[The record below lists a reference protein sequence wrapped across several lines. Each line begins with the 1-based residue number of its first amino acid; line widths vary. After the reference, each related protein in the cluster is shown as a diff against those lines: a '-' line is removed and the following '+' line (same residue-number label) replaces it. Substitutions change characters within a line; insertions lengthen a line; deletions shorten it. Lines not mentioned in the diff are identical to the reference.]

1 MDQNLD
7 KKIEFKDKLVIFFKD
22 NKAKILLFLSIIVL
36 GLFISIFLKIYYDKK
51 NIQIS
56 EQFITAGL
64 YLSSQEFEK
73 SKQIYEKIIMSK
85 SKFYATL
92 SLDTIV
98 EKNLEKDQSKIL
110 NYFNIIEDLDHSKE
124 KKDLI
129 LFKKALYLIN
139 NSKESEG
146 KKILNNLIENN
157 SNIQSLAEDI
167 LQK

>member
-7 KKIEFKDKLVIFFKD
+7 KKIELKDKLVIFFKD

-98 EKNLEKDQSKIL
+98 EKIW
-110 NYFNIIEDLDHSKE
+110 
-124 KKDLI
+124 
-129 LFKKALYLIN
+129 
-139 NSKESEG
+139 
-146 KKILNNLIENN
+146 KKIN
-157 SNIQSLAEDI
+157 QRF
-167 LQK
+167 

>member
-1 MDQNLD
+1 M
-7 KKIEFKDKLVIFFKD
+7 
-22 NKAKILLFLSIIVL
+22 
-36 GLFISIFLKIYYDKK
+36 
-51 NIQIS
+51 
-56 EQFITAGL
+56 

-124 KKDLI
+124 KDLI
-129 LFKKALYLIN
+129 LLRKLFT
-139 NSKESEG
+139 
-146 KKILNNLIENN
+146 
-157 SNIQSLAEDI
+157 
-167 LQK
+167 